1 MAIRTDGP
9 FKKMD
14 EGSIRKDDPL
24 KKIYLHQYLFK
35 KEGVELVGT
44 ELIVHTNLSGLSL
57 IVKTKY
63 EDFINIK
70 KT

>member
-24 KKIYLHQYLFK
+24 FDEAL
-35 KEGVELVGT
+35 KE
-44 ELIVHTNLSGLSL
+44 IIRSHDLSL
-57 IVKTKY
+57 KIV
-63 EDFINIK
+63 
-70 KT
+70 